1 MTGFLADT
9 TALLARTPHIL
20 QALLS
25 GLPETWIGTPDV
37 TDGWRP
43 RDVVGDLITGEQTD
57 WMTRARRILDH

>member
-1 MTGFLADT
+1 
-9 TALLARTPHIL
+9 
-20 QALLS
+20 LLS

-43 RDVVGDLITGEQTD
+43 RDVVGHLITGEQTD